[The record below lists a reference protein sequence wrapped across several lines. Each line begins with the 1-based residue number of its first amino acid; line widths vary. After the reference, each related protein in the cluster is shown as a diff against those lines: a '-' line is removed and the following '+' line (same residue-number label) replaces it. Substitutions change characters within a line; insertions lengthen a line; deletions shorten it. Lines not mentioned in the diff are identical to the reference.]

1 MLQAMN
7 TGHDGSL
14 STVHAN
20 SARDA
25 LSRVETMVLMAG
37 IALPMRA
44 MRDYIASALDMI
56 VHVARLADGT
66 RKVTRVTEVVG
77 MEEDVITAQDIFLFE
92 QQGIE
97 RDGRV
102 AGFHRATGIRP
113 KFTERLE
120 RAGVALPAE
129 LFEPS
134 RRQTAR

>member
-1 MLQAMN
+1 
-7 TGHDGSL
+7 
-14 STVHAN
+14 
-20 SARDA
+20 
-25 LSRVETMVLMAG
+25 
-37 IALPMRA
+37 
-44 MRDYIASALDMI
+44 
-56 VHVARLADGT
+56 
-66 RKVTRVTEVVG
+66 

-134 RRQTAR
+134 RRQVAR